1 VSKHRSSVKLLRGP
15 LKSIPFHASPSLM
28 EEAGNR
34 PRVENRAQHT
44 QSATLTF
51 VPSKRTPN
59 WHPNDP
65 VAEGH
70 PVTTP
75 EEWREGSTG

>member
-1 VSKHRSSVKLLRGP
+1 MKLLRGP
-15 LKSIPFHASPSLM
+15 LKSIPFHASPSLV

-51 VPSKRTPN
+51 VPSKRTPI

-65 VAEGH
+65 VTEGH
-70 PVTTP
+70 PVMTP